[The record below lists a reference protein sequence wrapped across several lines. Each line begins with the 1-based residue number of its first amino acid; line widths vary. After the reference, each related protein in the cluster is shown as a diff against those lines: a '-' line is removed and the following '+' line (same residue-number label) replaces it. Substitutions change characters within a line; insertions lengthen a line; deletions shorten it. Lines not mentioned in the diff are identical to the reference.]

1 MQILGKKK
9 TITIVPD
16 SNVKASGGA
25 IANDTG
31 SGLEIGI
38 GLKWGSIYTGGTS
51 GSWSTSSNDYG
62 TSNQVNWMDSTSN
75 NFYLAEVQLEV
86 GDKATPFEHRSF
98 SEELQS
104 CRRYFYAQQPKGLTS
119 QATNDA
125 NCILGTSYGANNVY
139 AVVEFQTEMRTYPA
153 VSSGGTWYAR
163 ANNSISFTGAFG
175 TQRRGRNNYT
185 VGQTA
190 GSHSAGATLWCEP
203 GNGSYLYFDAEL

>member
-1 MQILGKKK
+1 MLVQTIQAAHFTMLGQS
-9 TITIVPD
+9 VPTD
-16 SNVKASGGA
+16 
-25 IANDTG
+25 IE
-31 SGLEIGI
+31 GL
-38 GLKWGSIYTGGTS
+38 LCKLFWTAHQTHSIS
-51 GSWSTSSNDYG
+51 P
-62 TSNQVNWMDSTSN
+62 
-75 NFYLAEVQLEV
+75 EVQLEV

-163 ANNSISFTGAFG
+163 ETTASALPARLELNAGEETITRWGK
-175 TQRRGRNNYT
+175 RRGLIVQELLCGVSRAM
-185 VGQTA
+185 V
-190 GSHSAGATLWCEP
+190 LICILMR
-203 GNGSYLYFDAEL
+203 SYR